1 MRTTLTLDDDVRA
14 RLEQESRRSGRSLK
28 EVVNESLR
36 LGLNAR
42 QTIKPGRRFAVRA
55 RTMGLRPGLSL
66 ECTAALLEQ
75 VEGPLHR

>member
-14 RLEQESRRSGRSLK
+14 RLEQESRRTGRPLK

-36 LGLNAR
+36 LGLNAS
-42 QTIKPGRRFAVRA
+42 QTIKPKRKFVVRA
-55 RTMGLRPGLSL
+55 RNMGLRPGLSL
-66 ECTAALLEQ
+66 ECIASLIEQ

>member
-14 RLEQESRRSGRSLK
+14 RLEQETRRSGRSLK

-42 QTIKPGRRFAVRA
+42 QTMKPGRKFVVRA
-55 RTMGLRPGLSL
+55 RNMGLRPGLSL
-66 ECTAALLEQ
+66 ECIAGLLDQ

>member
-1 MRTTLTLDDDVRA
+1 VRTTLTLDDDVRA
-14 RLEQESRRSGRSLK
+14 RLEQEARRTGRPLK

-42 QTIKPGRRFAVRA
+42 QSVKPARKFVVRA
-55 RTMGLRPGLSL
+55 RTMGLRPGISI
-66 ECTAALLEQ
+66 ESIAGLLEQ